1 MSESPPPAGLL
12 PPRGPSVQSV
22 LDKFGAALLPARAA
36 PSASGSGSGSG
47 AGVAT
52 PPRRP
57 VRGSVKAA
65 RQVDNSAVI
74 RRVCDVMFTDD
85 DHGKDERI
93 DGKRVVDG
101 RLGQVS
107 FFCRS

>member
-36 PSASGSGSGSG
+36 PSGSG
-47 AGVAT
+47 AGVTT

-85 DHGKDERI
+85 DHGKEERI

-107 FFCRS
+107 FFCRC